1 MGAVGG
7 IMAPKD
13 ARILLPGTYDME
25 VTQPKGIQAV
35 ARMKSASQLK
45 IESPELFRW
54 GESNPRGPYK
64 WKREREP
71 ERT

>member
-45 IESPELFRW
+45 IGRES
-54 GESNPRGPYK
+54 
-64 WKREREP
+64 
-71 ERT
+71 